1 MCLWISLRI
10 LQNNKALKQEEQ
22 HLSVQKSL
30 RILQNNKALKLWR
43 IDFYFDV
50 GLRILQNNKA
60 LKPQI
65 RAKAHAAARL
75 FCKYRTT
82 LPIY

>member
-1 MCLWISLRI
+1 MC
-10 LQNNKALKQEEQ
+10 
-22 HLSVQKSL
+22 L
-30 RILQNNKALKLWR
+30 RILQNNKALKLGEQP
-43 IDFYFDV
+43 IYKNES
-50 GLRILQNNKA
+50 LRILQNNKA

>member
-1 MCLWISLRI
+1 MQSLRILQNNKALKPSAPLLSKDFSLRI
-10 LQNNKALKQEEQ
+10 LQNNKALKQAAE
-22 HLSVQKSL
+22 VKMSL
-30 RILQNNKALKLWR
+30 
-43 IDFYFDV
+43 DS
-50 GLRILQNNKA
+50 LRILQNNKA

>member
-1 MCLWISLRI
+1 MICGSLRI
-10 LQNNKALKQEEQ
+10 LQNNKALKHQDIFLANQ
-22 HLSVQKSL
+22 S
-30 RILQNNKALKLWR
+30 
-43 IDFYFDV
+43 

>member
-1 MCLWISLRI
+1 MPFANGYYLGLRI
-10 LQNNKALKQEEQ
+10 LQNNKALK
-22 HLSVQKSL
+22 HTTISAFFDLS
-30 RILQNNKALKLWR
+30 
-43 IDFYFDV
+43 
-50 GLRILQNNKA
+50 LRILQNNKA

>member
-1 MCLWISLRI
+1 MLYTSIACLRI
-10 LQNNKALKQEEQ
+10 LQNNKALK
-22 HLSVQKSL
+22 HYYYVTPNGVS
-30 RILQNNKALKLWR
+30 
-43 IDFYFDV
+43 
-50 GLRILQNNKA
+50 LRILQNNKA

>member
-1 MCLWISLRI
+1 MCMLLCLRI
-10 LQNNKALKQEEQ
+10 LQNNKALKHCEM
-22 HLSVQKSL
+22 
-30 RILQNNKALKLWR
+30 
-43 IDFYFDV
+43 FYKEDIS
-50 GLRILQNNKA
+50 LRILQNNKA